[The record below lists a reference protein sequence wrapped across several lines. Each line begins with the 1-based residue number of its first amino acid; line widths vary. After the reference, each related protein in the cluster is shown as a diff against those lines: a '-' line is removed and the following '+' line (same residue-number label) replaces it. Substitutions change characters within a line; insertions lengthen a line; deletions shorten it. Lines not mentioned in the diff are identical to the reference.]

1 MIDFLERPITNSAIV
16 AASAN
21 TINKEEFVN
30 EISIPPNWISAI
42 FDISNWC
49 IGSIGLSAAIDL
61 FFSYFED
68 FLQP

>member
-42 FDISNWC
+42 FDISKAFNQY
-49 IGSIGLSAAIDL
+49 SL
-61 FFSYFED
+61 
-68 FLQP
+68 